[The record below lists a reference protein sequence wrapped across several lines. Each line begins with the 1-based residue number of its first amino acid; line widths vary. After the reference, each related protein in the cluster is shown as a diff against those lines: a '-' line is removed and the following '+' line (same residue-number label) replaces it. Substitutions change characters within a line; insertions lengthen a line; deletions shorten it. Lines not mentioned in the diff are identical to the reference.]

1 VSRDDTAVAA
11 VLVEVA
17 GEGTAW
23 TGTDVGRLVALMGL
37 LLGLGIALLVLGRP
51 PKGSAAA

>member
-37 LLGLGIALLVLGRP
+37 LLVLGIALLILGRR